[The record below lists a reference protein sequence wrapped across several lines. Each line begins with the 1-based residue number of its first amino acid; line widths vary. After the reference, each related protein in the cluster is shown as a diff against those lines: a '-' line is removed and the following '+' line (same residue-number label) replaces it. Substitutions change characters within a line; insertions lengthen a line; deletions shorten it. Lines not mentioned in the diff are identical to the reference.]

1 MEQTRDPRMKTTHI
15 QSTDIWQRS
24 KDNSMAKG
32 QSLRW
37 RRLAQLDVHKNTDG
51 QKNESWLKLQT
62 LYKI

>member
-1 MEQTRDPRMKTTHI
+1 MEQTRDPRMKTTHT
-15 QSTDIWQRS
+15 QSNDIWQRS
-24 KDNSMAKG
+24 KDNSMVKG